1 MFFSTDS
8 CGRTAHTPMDLLQQT
23 AAVAF
28 VLTLLGGSLYFLR
41 RRGYAVSALGRRGG
55 GRRLECV
62 ERVALGP
69 QQTLHLV
76 RLGDRALV
84 VAASP
89 SGCALLQELAWK
101 DIAPPEGSR

>member
-1 MFFSTDS
+1 
-8 CGRTAHTPMDLLQQT
+8 MDLLQQT
-23 AAVAF
+23 AAVVF
-28 VLTLLGGSLYFLR
+28 VLALLGCALYILR
-41 RRGYAVSALGRRGG
+41 RRGYAVSSIGRRGS

-69 QQTLHLV
+69 QQALHLV

-89 SGCALLQELAWK
+89 SGCALLQDLPWK